1 MKILII
7 IYTISWIVLL
17 TIALIS
23 FLQKNSSNPFKD
35 KEPWYLYAL
44 LILFAPIVVLLVPY
58 IIYSSYK
65 NERKAKQRRAEI
77 DKQNAIENQYIK
89 DATAVYNA
97 AIKIPH
103 ENQSFVIA
111 NIAKTIVSNIKERN
125 YRIMRY
131 LDKLSLPKDYTLL
144 VDECKAEGIGCKS
157 RLLVETSEGIYDSKI
172 WDYIKAENTIF
183 GAWQA
188 YLLYKLWHTLP
199 LFWHANYDS
208 RTYLYSK
215 GDEIFIVPM
224 RNEHTALI
232 RSVAES
238 LFVIPDVVKGKNAK
252 YYISCCYWSDFEG
265 LMQEVT
271 EVCISNENLVV
282 FKDISKITLY
292 KYECGIMF

>member
-44 LILFAPIVVLLVPY
+44 LILCAPIVVLLVPY

-111 NIAKTIVSNIKERN
+111 NIAKTIV
-125 YRIMRY
+125 
-131 LDKLSLPKDYTLL
+131 
-144 VDECKAEGIGCKS
+144 
-157 RLLVETSEGIYDSKI
+157 
-172 WDYIKAENTIF
+172 
-183 GAWQA
+183 
-188 YLLYKLWHTLP
+188 
-199 LFWHANYDS
+199 
-208 RTYLYSK
+208 
-215 GDEIFIVPM
+215 
-224 RNEHTALI
+224 
-232 RSVAES
+232 
-238 LFVIPDVVKGKNAK
+238 
-252 YYISCCYWSDFEG
+252 
-265 LMQEVT
+265 
-271 EVCISNENLVV
+271 
-282 FKDISKITLY
+282 
-292 KYECGIMF
+292 